1 MDRLDAEVLVALQDD
16 FPTVEHPYRVIA
28 ERLGAD
34 ERTVF
39 ARIRELV
46 RCRLVRRLGP
56 RYDSRKLGRAGTL
69 AAARLRPERLE
80 EVGKLLAGYRQVT
93 HCYERTGSRFNLWFT
108 VMADSTS
115 AIDKLIR
122 DLRTRVGAEELHS
135 LPAESVYKL
144 HVRFEPDPARHS
156 SGPPRP
162 SAEDASAEPDETD
175 RRLIS
180 VTQAGLP
187 IVLRP
192 YAEVADRLGLS
203 PEEVVERLSAMCASG
218 LIRTMGAVLNGRG
231 LGCLGNALV
240 AWKIP
245 AADCDR
251 VGEIFAGVEE
261 ISHCYRRRALADFPY
276 TIYTMVHGRDR
287 ADCERIVQRMA
298 KHSGA
303 DDYVMLPT
311 VREFRGE
318 QADGA

>member
-1 MDRLDAEVLVALQDD
+1 MDRFDAELLVALQDA

-28 ERLGAD
+28 ERLCSD
-34 ERTVF
+34 EQTVF

-46 RCRLVRRLGP
+46 RRRLVRRLGP
-56 RYDSRKLGRAGTL
+56 RYDSRKLGRVGTL
-69 AAARLRPERLE
+69 AVARLRPERLE
-80 EVGKLLAGYRQVT
+80 EVGKFLAGYRQVT

-108 VMADSTS
+108 VMTDST
-115 AIDKLIR
+115 AALDKLIR
-122 DLRTRVGAEELHS
+122 DIRTRADAEELHS

-156 SGPPRP
+156 SSPLRTTAG
-162 SAEDASAEPDETD
+162 DALVEPDETD

-180 VTQAGLP
+180 ATQAGLP

-192 YAEVADRLGLS
+192 YAEVAALLGLS
-203 PEEVVERLSAMCASG
+203 AEEVVERLSAMCASG
-218 LIRTMGAVLNGRG
+218 VIRTMGAVLNGTS
-231 LGCLGNALV
+231 LGYLGNALV
-240 AWKIP
+240 AWRIP

-251 VGEIFAGVEE
+251 VGEIFAGFEE

-287 ADCERIVQRMA
+287 DDCERIVQRMA
-298 KHSGA
+298 EHSGA
-303 DDYVMLPT
+303 DDCVVLPT

-318 QADGA
+318 QANGA